1 MPVKRRPR
9 LRSTFEDVGK
19 AQLPILVARSHGPE
33 EVEVVYSEYRVRL
46 RGGAALGQ
54 QVFAKTG
61 LGEVAVDQTG
71 KPPTAMRT
79 RRFVL

>member
-9 LRSTFEDVGK
+9 LRSTSEDVGK
-19 AQLPILVARSHGPE
+19 VQVPSVVAQPVGGE

-54 QVFAKTG
+54 QVLAKTG
-61 LGEVAVDQTG
+61 LGEGAVGQTG
-71 KPPTAMRT
+71 NPTSAVRT

>member
-1 MPVKRRPR
+1 M
-9 LRSTFEDVGK
+9 RSTSEDVGK
-19 AQLPILVARSHGPE
+19 AQLPTVVARPVEPE
-33 EVEVVYSEYRVRL
+33 VVEVIYCEYRVRL

-61 LGEVAVDQTG
+61 AGGPSLRDESHVKPAV
-71 KPPTAMRT
+71 RT